1 MQEPPSLFPSYVVY
15 ELTPEAR
22 HVIETAGGQVR
33 PQPEYG
39 GYVVCHP
46 PPEATSATEDG
57 WLLME
62 LPTGVLWYEEET
74 GRLEGERAA
83 APVASGVGTGAR
95 SRTRL
100 VALDAVDGFPRS
112 ERGISI
118 SGSWCVGL
126 WMLGLLLNGLV
137 LTRGWQPPPSWLAWG
152 LDELV
157 AGALLG
163 GWLLLTWWRQ
173 QRLWLIGALLLVG
186 ALWLASWL

>member
-1 MQEPPSLFPSYVVY
+1 M
-15 ELTPEAR
+15 
-22 HVIETAGGQVR
+22 
-33 PQPEYG
+33 
-39 GYVVCHP
+39 
-46 PPEATSATEDG
+46 
-57 WLLME
+57 
-62 LPTGVLWYEEET
+62 
-74 GRLEGERAA
+74 
-83 APVASGVGTGAR
+83 
-95 SRTRL
+95 
-100 VALDAVDGFPRS
+100 
-112 ERGISI
+112 
-118 SGSWCVGL
+118 GL